1 MLDRLGRLFRWGRAP
16 RWLTLLRARGKAL
29 WSLRKRLGGSQCSLL
44 LVDGCFLLRA
54 AREFIALESQGV
66 IGKQSGKGLEAESLP
81 LTRTCGE
88 CWLRQ
93 RAALTQVA
101 LPLAMGA
108 ARVEGA
114 AERCARQLVLTLTA
128 AVGTAEEIV
137 IDLKAILEEAL
148 AEWVVEIAAA
158 DGVAAEATRR
168 HLHATFLP
176 HWRWLRY
183 PSAFRRPAAESAGA
197 KQTTP
202 FGRAAQL
209 ACESALALDPANAGL
224 AAGLC
229 AASADAAGGCSQQSL
244 TAAELAPNLVN
255 AMVAGFETTLSLVMW
270 TLVELGAPCRAALRS
285 RVRAAVLACARG
297 GSDGARR
304 EAEAREALRAL
315 KRRATAGEPIDAA
328 NLGSDHHLVRA
339 LYETLRRYPPV
350 WTLPRAV
357 CEETHAARF
366 ACGDVLCMSGGA
378 ESGWDPDAPRAC
390 MPLASFGVGERH
402 CPAGASGL
410 VTAFVVLSHVI
421 AHFDLEEGEIHAGN
435 AVASSRLGP
444 TLCVD
449 GPQHF
454 RLRLVRSTER

>member
-1 MLDRLGRLFRWGRAP
+1 MLNRLRRLLRGRRAP
-16 RWLTLLRARGKAL
+16 RWFTLLRARGKAL
-29 WSLRKRLGGSQCSLL
+29 WSLRKGLGGGQCSLL

-54 AREFIALESQGV
+54 AHEFIALESQGV
-66 IGKQSGKGLEAESLP
+66 IGKMSGKGQPAESLP

-101 LPLAMGA
+101 LPLALGA

-114 AERCARQLVLTLTA
+114 AERCARQLVSTLTA
-128 AVGTAEEIV
+128 AVGTAEEVV
-137 IDLKAILEEAL
+137 IDLKAVLEEAL
-148 AEWVVEIAAA
+148 AGWVVEIAAA
-158 DGVAAEATRR
+158 DGVAAEATRQL
-168 HLHATFLP
+168 LHATFLP
-176 HWRWLRY
+176 HWRRLRY
-183 PSAFRRPAAESAGA
+183 PSAFRQPAEGAGA

-202 FGRAAQL
+202 FSRAAQL
-209 ACESALALDPANAGL
+209 ACDSAPDLDPANAGL

-229 AASADAAGGCSQQSL
+229 AASVDAAGGWTQPSL

-255 AMVAGFETTLSLVMW
+255 AMVAGFETTLSLVTW
-270 TLVELGAPCRAALRS
+270 TLVELGAPCRAALRA
-285 RVRAAVLACARG
+285 RVRAATLACSRG
-297 GSDGARR
+297 GSEGARR

-315 KRRATAGEPIDAA
+315 KTRATAGEPIDAA
-328 NLGSDHHLVRA
+328 NLGSDHPLVRA

-366 ACGDVLCMSGGA
+366 ARGDVLCMSGGA
-378 ESGWDPDAPRAC
+378 EGGWDPDTPRGR

-421 AHFDLEEGEIHAGN
+421 AHFDLEEARAGN

-449 GPQHF
+449 GPQRF
-454 RLRLVRSTER
+454 RLRPVRSHRQ